1 MRTFTIYLSSK
12 QNLVIDET
20 DFKKFEQVAPS
31 GALVKLKGGIVNPSF
46 VVCILPRKEKDE
58 PQKEIQGYLDEERG
72 VFVKTGEI
80 TLDSPIKDEFGTK
93 EIAETKRIKSENYPE
108 LDNF

>member
-1 MRTFTIYLSSK
+1 MRTFTMYLSSK
-12 QNLVIDET
+12 QNLVIDEN

-58 PQKEIQGYLDEERG
+58 PVKEIQGYVDEQRG

-80 TLDSPIKDEFGTK
+80 ALESPVKDEFGTK
-93 EIAETKRIKSENYPE
+93 AIAEAKVDLGNW
-108 LDNF
+108 